1 MRPVGRSAG
10 TAGRS
15 SRRESCR
22 RTDKRPWC
30 ASRNQNFFAR
40 KERLQDLTI
49 GRGFVMKQFPDQ
61 ALPEFSWNF
70 YSVFLSGT
78 CCVHGGKG
86 REISRIITLG
96 NCTAE
101 QVMNP

>member
-1 MRPVGRSAG
+1 
-10 TAGRS
+10 
-15 SRRESCR
+15 
-22 RTDKRPWC
+22 
-30 ASRNQNFFAR
+30 
-40 KERLQDLTI
+40 
-49 GRGFVMKQFPDQ
+49 MKQFPDQ